1 VRFPPRLSNWLNRAS
16 HGAGTRIDHIAIP
29 LLGVASSLIGKARR
43 VQASTSWIVPLTV
56 WTCVIGQSGDRK
68 TPGLMAITRALDK
81 IEDENSPQYRKA
93 HLDHEARVEIAKQE
107 LKRWKKSCVDA
118 IKAPRQPP
126 PMPMEALDPGDFI
139 WPSLYVA
146 DATIP
151 RLAKLCVVRPR
162 GMLANSR

>member
-43 VQASTSWIVPLTV
+43 VQASTSWIVPLTL

-81 IEDENSPQYRKA
+81 IEDENSPHTERRTSIMK
-93 HLDHEARVEIAKQE
+93 HE
-107 LKRWKKSCVDA
+107 
-118 IKAPRQPP
+118 
-126 PMPMEALDPGDFI
+126 
-139 WPSLYVA
+139 
-146 DATIP
+146 
-151 RLAKLCVVRPR
+151 
-162 GMLANSR
+162 SRSQNRN